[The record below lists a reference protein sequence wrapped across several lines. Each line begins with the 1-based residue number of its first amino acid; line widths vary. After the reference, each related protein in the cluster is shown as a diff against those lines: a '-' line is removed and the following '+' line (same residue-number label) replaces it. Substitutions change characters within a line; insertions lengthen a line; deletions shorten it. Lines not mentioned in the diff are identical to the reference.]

1 MKKKWWL
8 ISGIVF
14 AFLLVAALIAL
25 GLTVL
30 LISGEETPSLSLKK
44 VAVIELV
51 GPIYNSKS
59 IIDLLHRYK
68 VRSSVKAIVL
78 RIDSPGG
85 TVGAAQ
91 EIYQEVKKIRKE
103 GKIIVVSMADV
114 GASGAYYIACGA
126 NEIVA
131 NPGTLTGSIGV
142 VMEMFN
148 IEGFGNKIGL
158 EFNTIKSGQ
167 YKDTG
172 SLFRKMT
179 KEEQA
184 YLQQLIDNVQQQ
196 FYRVVV
202 ENRKEAVRK
211 VLLARKKAQ
220 PELLVEAKLQVS
232 NAEIEDYIRL
242 LADGR
247 VYSGEQAKNEGLIDT
262 LGNLETAINRA
273 AKLAG
278 IPGEPSVITARPR
291 KKTFFESLLGDFT
304 QVLTPLKRNG
314 VSLQYILK

>member
-14 AFLLVAALIAL
+14 AFLLVAGLIAL

-30 LISGEETPSLSLKK
+30 MMSGEETPSFSTKK

-51 GPIYNSKS
+51 GPIYNSDPF
-59 IIDLLHRYK
+59 IDLLHRY
-68 VRSSVKAIVL
+68 RDSSSVKAMVL

-103 GKIIVVSMADV
+103 GKIIVVSMADI

-148 IEGFGNKIGL
+148 IEGLSNKIGL
-158 EFNTIKSGQ
+158 QFNTIKSGKF
-167 YKDTG
+167 KDTG
-172 SLFRKMT
+172 SMVRQMT

-196 FYRVVV
+196 FCRVVID
-202 ENRKEAVRK
+202 NRKEAVRK
-211 VLLARKKAQ
+211 VLLARKKAIPEQ
-220 PELLVEAKLQVS
+220 PANMKIQVT
-232 NAEIEDYIRL
+232 NTEIEDYIKQ

-273 AKLAG
+273 AQLAH
-278 IPGEPSVITARPR
+278 IPGEPNVVTARPR
-291 KKTFFESLLGDFT
+291 ERTLFESLFSEMT
-304 QVLTPLKRNG
+304 NILTPLKRNG